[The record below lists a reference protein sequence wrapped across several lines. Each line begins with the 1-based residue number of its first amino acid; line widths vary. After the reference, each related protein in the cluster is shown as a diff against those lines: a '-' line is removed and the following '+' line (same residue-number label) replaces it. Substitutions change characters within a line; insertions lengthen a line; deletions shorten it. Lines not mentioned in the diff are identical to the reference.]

1 MENPPFWLYSP
12 GKMEIFMGYV
22 SFREG
27 MFFLNALGFLTKDL
41 RGIECQNDVPNKGFQ
56 HHHPRLGVT
65 KCWFCPW
72 VFIDDGSRWA
82 CFRAQNTSIL
92 KYWNW
97 FFVKFLTIKT
107 SKHVHSYFHQSQTS
121 QNCLVFL
128 VFVLSDV
135 CFVFYHGIHH
145 HYKLGDLFPTTQQA
159 NPRLDWGL

>member
-1 MENPPFWLYSP
+1 
-12 GKMEIFMGYV
+12 MGYV

-27 MFFLNALGFLTKDL
+27 MFFLHTLGFLTKDL
-41 RGIECQNDVPNKGFQ
+41 RGIECQNDVPNKDFQ

-82 CFRAQNTSIL
+82 CFRAQNTSAL

-97 FFVKFLTIKT
+97 FLSSFLQ
-107 SKHVHSYFHQSQTS
+107 SKHQRMCIHIFIRQAT

-128 VFVLSDV
+128 VFVFWV
-135 CFVFYHGIHH
+135 IV
-145 HYKLGDLFPTTQQA
+145 LFSTMAFITITPSCRIFFQPPNKQIQ
-159 NPRLDWGL
+159 G